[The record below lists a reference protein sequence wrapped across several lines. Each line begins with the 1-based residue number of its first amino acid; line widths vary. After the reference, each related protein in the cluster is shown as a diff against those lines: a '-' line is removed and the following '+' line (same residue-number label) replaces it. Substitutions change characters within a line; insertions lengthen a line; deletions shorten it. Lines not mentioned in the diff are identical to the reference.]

1 MRGGIREGAGRKPI
15 VVDIV
20 EVEKLASIQ
29 CTEEEMA
36 AFLNISVR
44 TFQNRLKDREFAE
57 AAARGKAKGRISV
70 RRHQMKILEK
80 GSAAMGIWLGKQ
92 LLDQRDV
99 TPTELSGPNSGPVK
113 IQLEVIDE
121 IRKRARKRARNLSNN

>member
-20 EVEKLASIQ
+20 EVEKLASLQ

-57 AAARGKAKGRISV
+57 AVAHGKAKGRVSV

-80 GSAAMGIWLGKQ
+80 GSAVMGIWLGKQ

-99 TPTELSGPNSGPVK
+99 TPIELSGPNSGPVK

-121 IRKRARKRARNLSNN
+121 IRRRARKRTRNLSNN